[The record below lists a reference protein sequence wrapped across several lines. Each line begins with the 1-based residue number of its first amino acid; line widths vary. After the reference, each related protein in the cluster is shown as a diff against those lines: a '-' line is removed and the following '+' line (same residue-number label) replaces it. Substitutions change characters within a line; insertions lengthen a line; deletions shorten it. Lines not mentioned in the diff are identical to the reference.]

1 LVISPYTHQLNPVD
15 LSIIIVNYH
24 HSHMLGD
31 CLESV
36 YRTIEKIQFEVI
48 LVDNSSND
56 NGLKSILKSY
66 TKTQLINNPKNVGF
80 ARANNQG
87 AKIASGDFLLF
98 INPDTIMTEG
108 AVESMLDYIQS
119 DSSIGI
125 LAPKVLNPD
134 QTIQYSCRKFPTIWS
149 GLFNRYS
156 LMTRLFPNN
165 RYSRDYL
172 MLDYDHDSICS
183 VDWVSGC
190 CMMMSE
196 STLKKASG
204 FDENYF
210 LFIEDVDLCQV
221 IKKQGLRVVYFPNA
235 KIFHK
240 ISSSNARSTSR
251 VIIKRHQGMIYYN
264 QKYSETNLIIQYM
277 INSIIM
283 ARCLLQILLNIIK

>member
-1 LVISPYTHQLNPVD
+1 
-15 LSIIIVNYH
+15 
-24 HSHMLGD
+24 MLD
-31 CLESV
+31 NCLESV

-48 LVDNSSND
+48 LVDNSSKD
-56 NGLKSILKSY
+56 DGLESILKRY
-66 TKTQLINNPKNVGF
+66 TKIQFINNSKNVGF

-87 AKIASGDFLLF
+87 AKIASGNFLFF
-98 INPDTIMTEG
+98 INPDTIMTKG
-108 AVESMLDYIQS
+108 AVESMLDYIRS

-125 LAPKVLNPD
+125 LGPKVLNPD

-156 LMTRLFPNN
+156 LMTRFFPNN

-172 MLDYDHDSICS
+172 MLDYDHNSISS

-190 CMMMSE
+190 CMMVPH
-196 STLKKASG
+196 STFKKADG

-210 LFIEDVDLCQV
+210 LFIEDVDLCQA
-221 IKKQGLRVVYFPNA
+221 IKKRGLKVVYFPNA

-240 ISSSNARSTSR
+240 ISSSNSRSTSQ

-264 QKYSETNLIIQYM
+264 QKHHKTNFIIQHI

-283 ARCLLQILLNIIK
+283 VRCLLQILLNTVK

>member
-1 LVISPYTHQLNPVD
+1 MD
-15 LSIIIVNYH
+15 LSIILVNYH
-24 HSHMLGD
+24 HGHMLD
-31 CLESV
+31 NCLESV

-48 LVDNSSND
+48 LVDNSSKD
-56 NGLKSILKSY
+56 DGLESILKRY
-66 TKTQLINNPKNVGF
+66 TKIQLINNSKNVGF

-98 INPDTIMTEG
+98 MNPDTTMIED
-108 AVESMLDYIQS
+108 AVESMLDYIRS

-125 LAPKVLNPD
+125 LSPKVLNPD
-134 QTIQYSCRKFPTIWS
+134 QTTQFSCRKFPTVWS

-172 MLDYDHDSICS
+172 MLDYDHNSIRS

-190 CMMMSE
+190 CMMLSE
-196 STLKKASG
+196 LTLKKANG

-235 KIFHK
+235 KVFHK
-240 ISSSNARSTSR
+240 ISSSNARSTPQM
-251 VIIKRHQGMIYYN
+251 IIKRHQGMIYYN
-264 QKYSETNLIIQYM
+264 QKYGKKNLLIQYM

>member
-1 LVISPYTHQLNPVD
+1 
-15 LSIIIVNYH
+15 
-24 HSHMLGD
+24 MLGD

-80 ARANNQG
+80 AQANNQG

-134 QTIQYSCRKFPTIWS
+134 QTIQYSCRKFPTLWS

-165 RYSRDYL
+165 RYSKDYL
-172 MLDYDHDSICS
+172 MVDYDHNSICS

-196 STLKKASG
+196 STLKKTGG

-240 ISSSNARSTSR
+240 ISSSNTRSTSR
-251 VIIKRHQGMIYYN
+251 AIIKRHQGMIYYN
-264 QKYSETNLIIQYM
+264 QKYGETNLIMQYT
-277 INSIIM
+277 INSIIV

>member
-1 LVISPYTHQLNPVD
+1 
-15 LSIIIVNYH
+15 
-24 HSHMLGD
+24 MLD
-31 CLESV
+31 NCLKSV

-48 LVDNSSND
+48 LVDNSSKD
-56 NGLKSILKSY
+56 DGLESILKRY
-66 TKTQLINNPKNVGF
+66 TKIQFINNSKNVGF

-98 INPDTIMTEG
+98 MNPDTTMIED
-108 AVESMLDYIQS
+108 AVESMLDYIRS

-125 LAPKVLNPD
+125 LSPKVLNPD
-134 QTIQYSCRKFPTIWS
+134 QTTQFSCRKFPTVWS

-156 LMTRLFPNN
+156 LATRLFPNN

-172 MLDYDHDSICS
+172 MLDHDHNSIRS

>member
-1 LVISPYTHQLNPVD
+1 VD

-24 HSHMLGD
+24 HSHILD
-31 CLESV
+31 NCLESV

-48 LVDNSSND
+48 LVDNSSKD
-56 NGLKSILKSY
+56 DGLEPILKRY
-66 TKTQLINNPKNVGF
+66 TKIQFINNSKNLGF

-98 INPDTIMTEG
+98 INPDTVMIED
-108 AVESMLDYIQS
+108 AIESMLDYIRS

-125 LAPKVLNPD
+125 LGPKVLNSD

-156 LMTRLFPNN
+156 LMTRLFPKN

-172 MLDYDHDSICS
+172 MLDYDHNSTRS

-190 CMMMSE
+190 CMMMSK
-196 STLKKASG
+196 STFNKANG

-210 LFIEDVDLCQV
+210 LFIEDVDICQV
-221 IKKQGLRVVYFPNA
+221 IKKRLRVVYFPNA
-235 KIFHK
+235 KIYHK
-240 ISSSNARSTSR
+240 ISSSNARSTPR
-251 VIIKRHQGMIYYN
+251 MIIKRHQGMIYYN
-264 QKYSETNLIIQYM
+264 QKYGKTNFIIQHI

-283 ARCLLQILLNIIK
+283 TRCLFQILLNSIK

>member
-1 LVISPYTHQLNPVD
+1 MD

-24 HSHMLGD
+24 HSHILGD

-36 YRTIEKIQFEVI
+36 YRTIEKIQFEII
-48 LVDNSSND
+48 LVDNSSTD
-56 NGLKSILKSY
+56 GGLESILKNY
-66 TKTQLINNPKNVGF
+66 PVIRFIKNSENAGF

-98 INPDTIMTEG
+98 INPDTIVIED
-108 AVESMLDYIQS
+108 AIESMLDYIRS

-125 LAPKVLNPD
+125 LGPKVLNSD
-134 QTIQYSCRKFPTIWS
+134 QTVQYSCRKFPTIWS

-156 LMTRLFPNN
+156 LATRLFPNN

-172 MLDYDHDSICS
+172 MLDYDHNSIRS

-190 CMMMSE
+190 CMMMSK
-196 STLKKASG
+196 STFKKANG

-221 IKKQGLRVVYFPNA
+221 IKKKGLRVVYFPNA

-240 ISSSNARSTSR
+240 ISSSNTRSTSR

-264 QKYSETNLIIQYM
+264 QKYSETNLIIQHM

>member
-1 LVISPYTHQLNPVD
+1 
-15 LSIIIVNYH
+15 
-24 HSHMLGD
+24 MLD
-31 CLESV
+31 NCLESV

-48 LVDNSSND
+48 LVDNSSKD
-56 NGLKSILKSY
+56 EGLEPILKRY
-66 TKTQLINNPKNVGF
+66 TKIQFINNSKNVGF

-98 INPDTIMTEG
+98 INPDTVMIED
-108 AVESMLDYIQS
+108 AIESMLDYIRS

-125 LAPKVLNPD
+125 LGPKVLNSD

-156 LMTRLFPNN
+156 LTTRLFPNN

-172 MLDYDHDSICS
+172 MLDYDHNSTRS

-190 CMMMSE
+190 CMMMSK
-196 STLKKASG
+196 STFNKANG

-210 LFIEDVDLCQV
+210 LFIEDVDICQV
-221 IKKQGLRVVYFPNA
+221 IKKRLRVVYFPNA
-235 KIFHK
+235 KIYHK
-240 ISSSNARSTSR
+240 ISSSNARSTPQM
-251 VIIKRHQGMIYYN
+251 IIKRHQGMIYYN
-264 QKYSETNLIIQYM
+264 QKYCKTNFVIQHI

-283 ARCLLQILLNIIK
+283 ARCLFQILLNIIK

>member
-1 LVISPYTHQLNPVD
+1 MD

-24 HSHMLGD
+24 HSHMLVD

-36 YRTIEKIQFEVI
+36 NRTIQKIQFEVI
-48 LVDNSSND
+48 LVDNSSKD
-56 NGLKSILKSY
+56 DGLESILKRY
-66 TKTQLINNPKNVGF
+66 PETQLINNPKNVGF

-98 INPDTIMTEG
+98 LNPDTTMIED
-108 AVESMLDYIQS
+108 AVESMLDYIRS

-125 LAPKVLNPD
+125 LGPKVLNPD
-134 QTIQYSCRKFPTIWS
+134 QTTQFSCRKFPTVWS

-156 LMTRLFPNN
+156 LTTRLFPNN

-172 MLDYDHDSICS
+172 MLDYDHNSIRS

-251 VIIKRHQGMIYYN
+251 AIIKRHQGMIYYN
-264 QKYSETNLIIQYM
+264 QKYGETNLIMQYM

>member
-1 LVISPYTHQLNPVD
+1 MD

-24 HSHMLGD
+24 HSHILD
-31 CLESV
+31 NCLESV

-48 LVDNSSND
+48 LVDNSSKD
-56 NGLKSILKSY
+56 DGLEPILKRY
-66 TKTQLINNPKNVGF
+66 TKIRFINNSKNVGF

-98 INPDTIMTEG
+98 INPDTVIIED
-108 AVESMLDYIQS
+108 AIESMLDYIRS

-125 LAPKVLNPD
+125 LGPKVLNPD
-134 QTIQYSCRKFPTIWS
+134 QTTQFSCRKFPTVWS

-156 LMTRLFPNN
+156 LPTRLFPNK

-172 MLDYDHDSICS
+172 MLDYDHSSIRS

-240 ISSSNARSTSR
+240 ISSSNARSTCR
-251 VIIKRHQGMIYYN
+251 IIIKRHQGMIYYN

-283 ARCLLQILLNIIK
+283 SRCLLQILLNIIK

>member
-1 LVISPYTHQLNPVD
+1 MD

-24 HSHMLGD
+24 HSHMLD
-31 CLESV
+31 NCLESV

-48 LVDNSSND
+48 LVDNSSKD
-56 NGLKSILKSY
+56 DGLEPILKRY
-66 TKTQLINNPKNVGF
+66 TKIQFINNSKNVGF

-98 INPDTIMTEG
+98 INPDTVMIED
-108 AVESMLDYIQS
+108 AIESMLDYIRS

-125 LAPKVLNPD
+125 LGPKVLNSD
-134 QTIQYSCRKFPTIWS
+134 QTVQYSCRKFPTIWS

-172 MLDYDHDSICS
+172 MLDYDHNSIRS

-190 CMMMSE
+190 CMMLSE
-196 STLKKASG
+196 LTLKKANG

-221 IKKQGLRVVYFPNA
+221 IKKKGLRVVYFPNA

-240 ISSSNARSTSR
+240 ISSSNAHSTSR

>member
-1 LVISPYTHQLNPVD
+1 
-15 LSIIIVNYH
+15 
-24 HSHMLGD
+24 MLGD

-165 RYSRDYL
+165 RYSKDYL
-172 MLDYDHDSICS
+172 MVDYDHNSICS

-196 STLKKASG
+196 STLKKAGG

-240 ISSSNARSTSR
+240 ISSSNTRSTSR

-264 QKYSETNLIIQYM
+264 QKYGKTSLIIQYM

-283 ARCLLQILLNIIK
+283 ARCLLQILLNLIK

>member
-1 LVISPYTHQLNPVD
+1 MD
-15 LSIIIVNYH
+15 LSIIIVNYQ
-24 HSHMLGD
+24 HSHILD
-31 CLESV
+31 NCLESV

-48 LVDNSSND
+48 LVDNSSKD
-56 NGLKSILKSY
+56 DGLEPILKRY
-66 TKTQLINNPKNVGF
+66 TKIRFINNSKNVGF

-98 INPDTIMTEG
+98 LNPDTTMIED

-125 LAPKVLNPD
+125 LAPKVMNPD

-156 LMTRLFPNN
+156 LTTRLFPNN

-172 MLDYDHDSICS
+172 MLDYDHNSIRS

-196 STLKKASG
+196 STLKKVGG

-221 IKKQGLRVVYFPNA
+221 IKKKGLRVVYFPNA

-264 QKYSETNLIIQYM
+264 QKYSETNLIVQYM
-277 INSIIM
+277 INSIII
-283 ARCLLQILLNIIK
+283 ARCLFQILLNTIK

>member
-1 LVISPYTHQLNPVD
+1 
-15 LSIIIVNYH
+15 
-24 HSHMLGD
+24 
-31 CLESV
+31 
-36 YRTIEKIQFEVI
+36 
-48 LVDNSSND
+48 
-56 NGLKSILKSY
+56 
-66 TKTQLINNPKNVGF
+66 
-80 ARANNQG
+80 
-87 AKIASGDFLLF
+87 
-98 INPDTIMTEG
+98 
-108 AVESMLDYIQS
+108 MLDH
-119 DSSIGI
+119 DHNSI
-125 LAPKVLNPD
+125 
-134 QTIQYSCRKFPTIWS
+134 R
-149 GLFNRYS
+149 
-156 LMTRLFPNN
+156 
-165 RYSRDYL
+165 
-172 MLDYDHDSICS
+172 S

-196 STLKKASG
+196 STLKKVGG

-221 IKKQGLRVVYFPNA
+221 IKKKGLRVVYFPNA

>member
-1 LVISPYTHQLNPVD
+1 
-15 LSIIIVNYH
+15 
-24 HSHMLGD
+24 MLD
-31 CLESV
+31 NCLESV

-48 LVDNSSND
+48 LVDNSSKD
-56 NGLKSILKSY
+56 DGLESILKCY
-66 TKTQLINNPKNVGF
+66 TKIQFINNSKNLGF

-87 AKIASGDFLLF
+87 AKIASGDFLFF

-108 AVESMLDYIQS
+108 AVESMLDYIRS

-125 LAPKVLNPD
+125 LGPKVLNSD

-156 LMTRLFPNN
+156 LTTRLFPNN

-172 MLDYDHDSICS
+172 MLDYDHNSTRS

-190 CMMMSE
+190 CMMIPAPIF
-196 STLKKASG
+196 KKING

-210 LFIEDVDLCQV
+210 LFIEDVDLCQD

-240 ISSSNARSTSR
+240 ISSSNTCSTSR

-264 QKYSETNLIIQYM
+264 QKYGKTSLLIQYM

-283 ARCLLQILLNIIK
+283 ARCLLQILLNIIKCPLKAR

>member
-1 LVISPYTHQLNPVD
+1 
-15 LSIIIVNYH
+15 
-24 HSHMLGD
+24 MLD
-31 CLESV
+31 NCLESV

-48 LVDNSSND
+48 LVDNSSKD
-56 NGLKSILKSY
+56 DGLESILKCY
-66 TKTQLINNPKNVGF
+66 TKIQFINNSKNFGF

-87 AKIASGDFLLF
+87 AKISSGDFLLF
-98 INPDTIMTEG
+98 INPDTVMIED
-108 AVESMLDYIQS
+108 AIESMLDYIRS

-125 LAPKVLNPD
+125 LGPKVLNPD
-134 QTIQYSCRKFPTIWS
+134 QTTQFSCRKFPTVWS

-156 LMTRLFPNN
+156 LTTRLFPNN

-172 MLDYDHDSICS
+172 MLDYDHNSIRS

-277 INSIIM
+277 INSVIM

>member
-1 LVISPYTHQLNPVD
+1 
-15 LSIIIVNYH
+15 
-24 HSHMLGD
+24 MLGD

-98 INPDTIMTEG
+98 INPDTITTEG

-156 LMTRLFPNN
+156 LTTRLFPNN

-172 MLDYDHDSICS
+172 MLDYDHNTIRS

-221 IKKQGLRVVYFPNA
+221 IKKKGLRVVYFPNA

-240 ISSSNARSTSR
+240 ISSSNTRSTSR

-264 QKYSETNLIIQYM
+264 QKYGETNLIIQYM

>member
-1 LVISPYTHQLNPVD
+1 MD

-24 HSHMLGD
+24 HSHILD
-31 CLESV
+31 NCLESV

-48 LVDNSSND
+48 LVDNSSKD
-56 NGLKSILKSY
+56 DGLEPILKRY
-66 TKTQLINNPKNVGF
+66 TKIRFINNSKNVGF

-87 AKIASGDFLLF
+87 AKIASGYFLLLL
-98 INPDTIMTEG
+98 NPDTPMIED
-108 AVESMLDYIQS
+108 AVESMLDYIRS

-125 LAPKVLNPD
+125 LGPKVLNPD
-134 QTIQYSCRKFPTIWS
+134 QTTQFSCRKFPTVWS

-156 LMTRLFPNN
+156 LTTRLFPNN

-172 MLDYDHDSICS
+172 MLDYDHNSIRS
-183 VDWVSGC
+183 VNWVSGC

-264 QKYSETNLIIQYM
+264 QKYGETNLIMRYM

>member
-1 LVISPYTHQLNPVD
+1 VD

-24 HSHMLGD
+24 NSPMLGD
-31 CLESV
+31 CLESLN
-36 YRTIEKIQFEVI
+36 RTIQKIKFEII
-48 LVDNSSND
+48 LIDNSSKD
-56 NGLKSILKSY
+56 DGLASILKRY
-66 TKTQLINNPKNVGF
+66 PNTQLIDNSKNVGF

-87 AKIASGDFLLF
+87 AKTANGDFLLF

-108 AVESMLDYIQS
+108 AIESMLDYIRS

-125 LAPKVLNPD
+125 IGPKVLNLD
-134 QTIQYSCRKFPTIWS
+134 QTIQYSCRKFPTIWA

-172 MLDYDHDSICS
+172 MLDYDHNSIRS

-190 CMMMSE
+190 CMMTPVSIFRR
-196 STLKKASG
+196 TNG

-210 LFIEDVDLCQV
+210 LFIEDVDLCQ
-221 IKKQGLRVVYFPNA
+221 IMRKENYRVDYLPSA

-240 ISSSNARSTSR
+240 ISSSNARIASQT
-251 VIIKRHQGMIYYN
+251 IIKRHKGMIYYYKKHN
-264 QKYSETNLIIQYM
+264 NANFIEQWAISSAVM
-277 INSIIM
+277 I
-283 ARCLLQILLNIIK
+283 RCLFQLFFNIIK